1 MAKAKKT
8 SEVVAEY
15 FKNIKY
21 YIEGHKLIVVQPE
34 GLVNKESSIVEDGLD
49 VEFTVEGLENLKIV
63 GEFKAPDSVK
73 DVLVLEAEKAKDF
86 NV

>member
-21 YIEGHKLIVVQPE
+21 YIEDKKLIVVLPE
-34 GLVNKESSIVEDGLD
+34 GLVNKESSIGKDGLD

-73 DVLVLEAEKAKDF
+73 DVIVLEAEKAKDF

>member
-1 MAKAKKT
+1 MAIAKKT

-21 YIEGHKLIVVQPE
+21 YFEDHKLILVLPE

-49 VEFTVEGLENLKIV
+49 VEVTVEGLENLKIV

>member
-8 SEVVAEY
+8 SDLVVDY
-15 FKNIKY
+15 FKSIKY
-21 YIEGHKLIVVQPE
+21 YIEDQKLIVVLPE
-34 GLVNKESSIVEDGLD
+34 GLVNRESSISKDGLD
-49 VEFTVEGLENLKIV
+49 VEFAIEGLDNLKFI

-73 DVLVLEAEKAKDF
+73 NVIVLEAEKAKDF

>member
-15 FKNIKY
+15 FKKIKY
-21 YIEGHKLIVVQPE
+21 YIEDHKLIVVLPE

>member
-21 YIEGHKLIVVQPE
+21 YIEDHKLIVVLPE
-34 GLVNKESSIVEDGLD
+34 GLVNKESSIGKDGLD

-73 DVLVLEAEKAKDF
+73 DVIVLEAEKAKDF